1 MSLLTRIANVFRG
14 ERVNREIDEEL
25 EAHVAEA
32 MASGRDAEEARRALG
47 SALRHRE
54 ESRDARIVTWLDS
67 LHADTV
73 FGWRQLKKAK
83 VTSAAAILSLA
94 LAIGACTAAFRL
106 IDALLLR
113 PLPVAGTERL
123 YLPYRSGIGWDGK
136 PETFDGWA
144 YPAFQQMRAVVK
156 EQADL
161 LGISYGERVDLTYKS
176 DQEME
181 KAQLQYVSGA
191 TFGTFGL
198 RPELGRLLMESDDV
212 TPGAH
217 PYAVLSHDYWANRF
231 GQNPK
236 VVGQT
241 FRMGNQIYEI
251 VGVAEKPFTGTEPG
265 VMTDIFVP
273 TMMHPDA
280 TRPDSTW
287 VRIFALL
294 KPAVEAEQV
303 RTMLFA
309 TSRTFEADRAKHFK
323 GMSQQAIDNYVN
335 QAVILERAPSG
346 ASGFQTD
353 NRASLAALGVL
364 VGLVLLIACANVANL
379 MTAQAAARAREMALR
394 ISIGAGRWR
403 LVQLVLV
410 ESAWIALLAAMIGW
424 LFAWWAAPFVVGMI
438 NPPDN
443 PARLALPADWR
454 VMGFGLALM
463 LVVTFLFGLIPA
475 LRASAIKPASTL
487 KGGED
492 PHSRRR
498 LMHALIAAQVAF
510 CFLVL
515 FVAGLFVATFERLA
529 HQSTGFSAER
539 LLILDAVA
547 QHPQAPVVWD
557 QVAEQLRGMSGVRQV
572 ALADRALLGG
582 YASNDYI
589 AVNGGPPTEVLA
601 FFLRVSPGW
610 VDEMKIPFVD
620 GRDFLPNETSPGAAI
635 VNETFAKTYFHGDN
649 PVGRSFERA
658 SDEGRRYRFQIV
670 GLVRDARYRS
680 MREAI
685 LPTAYVPLH
694 SRGDDGALQPI
705 GNASIIVRTAGENP
719 LQLAPMLR
727 QEVPRVRPEFRVSR
741 IRTQQEINDS
751 HTVRE
756 RLLAMLAGFFSAIA
770 LMLAGVGLYG
780 VLHYSV
786 LQRHREIGIRIAV
799 GAQGRNIARLV
810 TAEVFAM
817 VAVGAVA
824 GVALGMISVRYLES
838 LFYQA
843 KPTDVAM
850 LAFPLL
856 SILGAALLA
865 AVIPV
870 IRAVRIDPATML
882 RAE

>member
-1 MSLLTRIANVFRG
+1 VL
-14 ERVNREIDEEL
+14 
-25 EAHVAEA
+25 
-32 MASGRDAEEARRALG
+32 
-47 SALRHRE
+47 
-54 ESRDARIVTWLDS
+54 
-67 LHADTV
+67 
-73 FGWRQLKKAK
+73 GWRQLKKAK

-113 PLPVAGTERL
+113 PLPIAGTERL

-156 EQADL
+156 EQAGL
-161 LGISYGERVDLTYKS
+161 LAISYGERVDLTYKS

-181 KAQLQYVSGA
+181 QAQLQYVSGA

-241 FRMGNQIYEI
+241 LRVGNQIYEI

-287 VRIFALL
+287 VRIFVLL
-294 KPAVEAEQV
+294 KPGAEPEQV
-303 RTMLFA
+303 RAMLFA
-309 TSRTFEADRAKHFK
+309 TSRAFEADRAKRFK

-335 QAVILERAPSG
+335 QAVILEQSPSG

-353 NRASLAALGVL
+353 HRAPLAALGVL
-364 VGLVLLIACANVANL
+364 AGLVLLIACANVANL
-379 MTAQAAARAREMALR
+379 MTAQGAARAREMALR

-410 ESAWIALLAAMIGW
+410 ESAWIALLASMIGW
-424 LFAWWAAPFVVGMI
+424 LLAWWSAPFVVGML
-438 NPPDN
+438 NPPDD

-454 VMGFGLALM
+454 VMGFGLALT
-463 LVVTFLFGLIPA
+463 LVVTFLFGLTPA
-475 LRASAIKPASTL
+475 LRTSAIKPASAL

-557 QVAEQLRGMSGVRQV
+557 QVAEQLRGVSGVERV

-589 AVNGGPPTEVLA
+589 AVNGGPPIEVLA

-610 VDEMKIPFVD
+610 VDEMSIPFVD
-620 GRDFLPNETSPGAAI
+620 GRDFLPDETSPGAAI
-635 VNETFAKTYFHGDN
+635 VNETFAKTYFHGEN
-649 PVGRSFERA
+649 PVGQSFERA
-658 SDEGRRYRFQIV
+658 DDEGLRHRFQIV
-670 GLVRDARYRS
+670 GLARDARYRS

-694 SRGDDGALQPI
+694 SRRDDGALQVI
-705 GNASIIVRTAGENP
+705 GNASIIVRTTGQNP

-727 QEVPRVRPEFRVSR
+727 QAVPRVRPEFRVSR

-756 RLLAMLAGFFSAIA
+756 RLLAMLAGFFSAVA
-770 LMLAGVGLYG
+770 LILAAVGLYG

-786 LQRHREIGIRIAV
+786 IQRHREIAIRMAV

-817 VAVGAVA
+817 IAVGAVA
-824 GVALGMISVRYLES
+824 GVALGMISERYLES
-838 LFYQA
+838 LFYQV

-850 LAFPLL
+850 LAFPSV
-856 SILGAALLA
+856 SILGVALLA
-865 AVIPV
+865 AMIPV
-870 IRAVRIDPATML
+870 IRAVRVDPATML